1 MSNIF
6 GILHTGVSGLLTS
19 QAGIDVTGHN
29 IANANTEG
37 YSRQR
42 VVIQTQNPLLVSPGP
57 FGRGSKVSYVERTYD
72 QVVAGNLRNESS
84 GMHYWES
91 LQTSLE
97 STNIYFNE
105 LETGSGL
112 GDALKEYFNSW
123 QDLANT
129 APDNTDEASVKRI
142 QLVNKTETLTQKI
155 NEGYEWIESRR
166 LDSDSKITQYVNEIN
181 DLAVNIADINRQ
193 IGKIESLGDKANDF
207 RDRRELLL
215 NKMAEY
221 ANINISE
228 RPDGQ
233 IAVYLGGD
241 TLVDSSQVNK
251 LFVVENENDNN
262 HLNIYWGSSVTGKPE
277 VDITDHISGG
287 KIAGEFKIRDEFLK
301 DYEKKLDNLAQTLI
315 TSTNMLHSTGLG
327 LERITSVTSSNGVIN
342 PSFRFNET
350 AGKLPFDINN
360 GTFRIAVYNSEGEV
374 ADYYDIDIDIESD
387 SMNSLIAKISAADG
401 NTSGGHIQAYLGENG
416 AIKITAEEGY
426 TLSFVEDTTNFLVA
440 SGLNSFFNG
449 QSAKDISLNEFI
461 KTNPNFIASAK
472 STAPGDNTNA
482 LKIANLKFEK
492 LTNNVSIDEFY
503 SVFVSKIASDKN
515 QADIFYDTKKQAV
528 DQLGVKLEQIKGVSI
543 DEEFTNLIRFQK
555 AYEANARFITAV
567 DQMIDRLIN
576 GMGVVGR

>member
-57 FGRGSKVSYVERTYD
+57 FGRGSKISYIERTYD

-84 GMHYWES
+84 GMFYWES

-112 GDALKEYFNSW
+112 GDALKEYFNAW
-123 QDLANT
+123 QDIANT
-129 APDNTDEASVKRI
+129 APDNTDEAVVKRI
-142 QLVNKTETLTQKI
+142 QLVNKTETLTQKM
-155 NEGYEWIESRR
+155 NEGYLWIENRR
-166 LDSDSKITQYVNEIN
+166 IDSDSKISQYVNEIN
-181 DLAVNIADINRQ
+181 DLAVNIADLNRQ
-193 IGKIESLGDKANDF
+193 IGKIESSGSKANDF

-233 IAVYLGGD
+233 VAVYLGGD

-251 LFVVENENDNN
+251 IFVVRNESNDN
-262 HLNIYWGSSVTGKPE
+262 HFDIYWGSSITNKPE
-277 VDITDHISGG
+277 VDITNHISGG
-287 KIAGEFKIRDEFLK
+287 KIAGEFKIRDGLLK
-301 DYEKKLDNLAQTLI
+301 DYEKNLNELAQTLI

-327 LERITSVTSSNGVIN
+327 LERITSITSSNGVLN
-342 PSFRFNET
+342 PSFKFNEA
-350 AGKLPFDINN
+350 AGKLPFDMNN
-360 GTFRIAVYNSEGEV
+360 GTFRIAVYNPEGEV
-374 ADYYDIDIDIESD
+374 ADYYDIDIDINSD
-387 SMNSLIAKISAADG
+387 SMNSIITKVSAADG
-401 NTSGGHIQAYLGENG
+401 NSSGGHIQAYLGENG
-416 AIKITAEEGY
+416 SIKITAEEGY

-440 SGLNSFFNG
+440 SGLNSFFKG
-449 QSAKDISLNEFI
+449 QSAKDISLSEFI

-482 LKIANLKFEK
+482 LKIANLKFDK
-492 LTNNVSIDEFY
+492 LTNNASIDEFY

-515 QADIFYDTKKQAV
+515 QADIFYETKKQAV

-543 DEEFTNLIRFQK
+543 DEEFTNLIKFQK

>member
-57 FGRGSKVSYVERTYD
+57 FGRGSKVSYIERTYD

-84 GMHYWES
+84 GMYYWES

-129 APDNTDEASVKRI
+129 APDSTDEASVKRI

-166 LDSDSKITQYVNEIN
+166 VDSDSKITQYVNEIN
-181 DLAVNIADINRQ
+181 DLAINIADINRQ

-251 LFVVENENDNN
+251 LFVVENEADNN
-262 HLNIYWGSSVTGKPE
+262 HLDIYWGSSVTGKPE

-287 KIAGEFKIRDEFLK
+287 KIAGEFKIRDGVLK
-301 DYEKKLDNLAQTLI
+301 DYEKNLDNLAQTLI

-350 AGKLPFDINN
+350 AGKLPFDINS

-374 ADYYDIDIDIESD
+374 SDYYDIDIDIESD

-426 TLSFVEDTTNFLVA
+426 TLSFLEDTTNFLVA
-440 SGLNSFFNG
+440 SGLNGFFNG

-492 LTNNVSIDEFY
+492 LTNNISVDEFY

-528 DQLGVKLEQIKGVSI
+528 DQLGIKLEQIKGVSI
-543 DEEFTNLIRFQK
+543 DEEFTNLIKFQK

>member
-57 FGRGSKVSYVERTYD
+57 FGRGSKVTYIERTYD

-166 LDSDSKITQYVNEIN
+166 VDSDSKITQYVNEIN
-181 DLAVNIADINRQ
+181 DLAINIADINRQ

-251 LFVVENENDNN
+251 LFVVENETDNN

-374 ADYYDIDIDIESD
+374 ADYYDIDIDIKSD
-387 SMNSLIAKISAADG
+387 SMNSLITKISAADG

-492 LTNNVSIDEFY
+492 LTNNISIDEFY

-528 DQLGVKLEQIKGVSI
+528 DQLGIKLEQIKGVSI

>member
-57 FGRGSKVSYVERTYD
+57 FGRGSKISYIERTYD

-84 GMHYWES
+84 GMYYWES

-166 LDSDSKITQYVNEIN
+166 VDSDSKITQYVNEIN
-181 DLAVNIADINRQ
+181 DLAINIADINRQ

-251 LFVVENENDNN
+251 LFVVENETDNN
-262 HLNIYWGSSVTGKPE
+262 HLDIYWGSSVTGKPE

-287 KIAGEFKIRDEFLK
+287 KIAGEFKIRDGVLK
-301 DYEKKLDNLAQTLI
+301 DYEKNLDNLAQTLI

-350 AGKLPFDINN
+350 AGKLPFDINS

-426 TLSFVEDTTNFLVA
+426 TLSFLEDTTNFLVA
-440 SGLNSFFNG
+440 SGLNGFFNG

-492 LTNNVSIDEFY
+492 LTNNISVDEFY

-528 DQLGVKLEQIKGVSI
+528 DQLGIKLEQIKGVSI
-543 DEEFTNLIRFQK
+543 DEEFTNLIKFQK

>member
-19 QAGIDVTGHN
+19 QSGIDVTGHN

-57 FGRGSKVSYVERTYD
+57 FGRGSKVTYVERTYD
-72 QVVAGNLRNESS
+72 QVIANNLRNESS
-84 GMHYWES
+84 GMYYWDS
-91 LQTSLE
+91 LKTSLE

-129 APDNTDEASVKRI
+129 APDNTDEALVKRI

-155 NEGYEWIESRR
+155 NEGYDWIESRR
-166 LDSDSKITQYVNEIN
+166 VDSDSKITQYVNEIN

-193 IGKIESLGDKANDF
+193 IGKIESSGDKANDF

-241 TLVDSSQVNK
+241 ILVDSSQVNK
-251 LFVVENENDNN
+251 LFVVENEADNN
-262 HLNIYWGSSVTGKPE
+262 HLDIYWGSSVTGKPE

-287 KIAGEFKIRDEFLK
+287 RIAGEFKIRDGVLK
-301 DYEKKLDNLAQTLI
+301 KYEENLDDLSQTLI

-327 LERITSVTSSNGVIN
+327 LERINSVTSSNGVVN
-342 PSFRFNET
+342 PSFRFNEK
-350 AGKLPFDINN
+350 AGKLPFDINS

-374 ADYYDIDIDIESD
+374 ADYYDIDINIESD

-426 TLSFVEDTTNFLVA
+426 TLSFLEDNTNFLVA
-440 SGLNSFFNG
+440 SGLNGFFNG
-449 QSAKDISLNEFI
+449 KSAKDISLNEFI

-492 LTNNVSIDEFY
+492 LTNKISVDEFY

-528 DQLGVKLEQIKGVSI
+528 DQLGIKLEQIKGVSI